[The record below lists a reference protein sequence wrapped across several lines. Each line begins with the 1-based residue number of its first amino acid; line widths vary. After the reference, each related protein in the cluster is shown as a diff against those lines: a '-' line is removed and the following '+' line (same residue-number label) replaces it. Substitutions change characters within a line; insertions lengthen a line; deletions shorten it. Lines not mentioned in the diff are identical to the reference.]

1 MKKIVIIG
9 DSFCRAYLRSKT
21 RPGEKFCFW
30 VDELKSYLSD
40 DYEIVLDAQPS
51 RDANTILE
59 NWIKILPQLNEND
72 FIVVCFPS
80 LCRTRLPFHESNYEY
95 LKSLD
100 ERINIVNRFYGT
112 ASYDN
117 SYQHLEYWGNEYDWK
132 YFEEN
137 LKYQEMING
146 SVANEL
152 NFLDLIESVSK
163 LTKCDKYVFTWDKF
177 GQTSDYIRNN
187 QDVKNDVG
195 IFETFNDVFLE
206 TNGECGIPDGHWS
219 FKMNEI
225 FCKFIIEKIKSN
237 E

>member
-30 VDELKSYLSD
+30 VDELKSYLNN

-59 NWIKILPQLNEND
+59 NWIKILPQLNEDD

-80 LCRTRLPFHESNYEY
+80 LNRTRLPLDKNSYIY
-95 LKSLD
+95 LKSSD
-100 ERINIVNRFYGT
+100 EKINIINRLYGT

-117 SYQHLEYWGNEYDWK
+117 LYQHLEYWGNEYDWK

-137 LKYQEMING
+137 LKHQEMING

-163 LTKCDKYVFTWDKF
+163 LTKCDKYIFTWDKF